1 MPADP
6 DPAYS
11 GGRSKL
17 CLILTA
23 SAPTN
28 GECGRAVR
36 TSQWSSTSLPP
47 TRAIREPRKAV
58 ALGARTRNIAPS
70 ISLLRVIA
78 EGAGS

>member
-6 DPAYS
+6 TAPNSDHH
-11 GGRSKL
+11 SKL
-17 CLILTA
+17 CLALTA
-23 SAPTN
+23 SAQAN

-36 TSQWSSTSLPP
+36 TSRWPSTSPP
-47 TRAIREPRKAV
+47 PIHVIRRHARGWPRD
-58 ALGARTRNIAPS
+58 RTRNLAPS